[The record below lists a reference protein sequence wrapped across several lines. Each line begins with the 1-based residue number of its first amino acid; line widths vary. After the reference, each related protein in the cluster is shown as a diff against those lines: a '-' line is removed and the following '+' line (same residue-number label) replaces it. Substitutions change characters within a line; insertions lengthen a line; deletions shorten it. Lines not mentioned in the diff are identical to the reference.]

1 MDETTLQM
9 VQRHVRQGEA
19 LVLRQREIIA
29 KIIDAGRDPSQAESL
44 LAILEDSQDQHVAH
58 LERITD

>member
-9 VQRHVRQGEA
+9 VQRHVRQGEV
-19 LVLRQREIIA
+19 LVLRQREIVA
-29 KIIDAGRDPSQAESL
+29 KITEAGRDPSQARSILAMLES
-44 LAILEDSQDQHVAH
+44 SQGQHVDH

>member
-9 VQRHVRQGEA
+9 VQRHVRQGEV
-19 LVLRQREIIA
+19 LVRRQREIVA
-29 KIIDAGRDPSQAESL
+29 KIIDAGQDPDQAECI
-44 LAILEDSQDQHVAH
+44 LAVLEVSQDEHLAH

>member
-9 VQRHVRQGEA
+9 VQRHVRQGEV
-19 LVLRQREIIA
+19 LVRRQREIVA
-29 KIIDAGRDPSQAESL
+29 KIIDAGRDPSRAESL
-44 LAILEDSQDQHVAH
+44 LVMLEDSQDQHVSH